1 MSKAQ
6 EKRFAEKCM
15 ENERFSEEFRR
26 EAFRDWLRLSREER
40 ESRQVAALERAI
52 VDLNVEKHLYVQLN
66 GIIETEW
73 LNSTNLELCVY
84 IGKLCQVKGFAQNE
98 S

>member
-1 MSKAQ
+1 MSNATQ
-6 EKRFAEKCM
+6 
-15 ENERFSEEFRR
+15 
-26 EAFRDWLRLSREER
+26 SRNMN
-40 ESRQVAALERAI
+40 STINTQVAALERAI

>member
-1 MSKAQ
+1 MSNATQ
-6 EKRFAEKCM
+6 
-15 ENERFSEEFRR
+15 
-26 EAFRDWLRLSREER
+26 SRNMN
-40 ESRQVAALERAI
+40 STINTQVAALERAI

-84 IGKLCQVKGFAQNE
+84 IGKLCQIKGFAQNE

>member
-1 MSKAQ
+1 M
-6 EKRFAEKCM
+6 KRKHF
-15 ENERFSEEFRR
+15 
-26 EAFRDWLRLSREER
+26 EASVCR
-40 ESRQVAALERAI
+40 ESDQSDSMNNATQSRNMNSTINTQVAALERAI

-84 IGKLCQVKGFAQNE
+84 IGKLCQIKGFAQNE